1 MAFTI
6 NGASFDMA
14 RTDTVMKLGDVE
26 HWEIGNPTDMDHP
39 FHVHGTQFQ
48 IIESMRGSTVS
59 KPLYRA
65 WKDIVNVPR
74 GQSVRIALRMDQPGL
89 RMYHCHILE
98 HEQLG
103 MMGLLDVQA

>member
-1 MAFTI
+1 MQ
-6 NGASFDMA
+6 D
-14 RTDTVMKLGDVE
+14 VMDRPQLGGVI
-26 HWEIGNPTDMDHP
+26 HWEIANPTDMDHP

-48 IIESMRGSTVS
+48 IIESLRGATVA
-59 KPLYRA
+59 KLPYKA

-74 GQSVRIALRMDQPGL
+74 GQSVRIALRMDRPGL

-103 MMGLLDVQA
+103 MMGLLDVRA